1 MITLNLYY
9 KGKNGSAKA
18 FVKEMEQ
25 SGVADRIRAEEGNI
39 RYQYFQP
46 LDDSETILLIDSW
59 TDQLAIDAHHASS
72 MMAEIV
78 ALREKYDLHMDVE
91 RYISEDIGDDS
102 RYIRK

>member
-78 ALREKYDLHMDVE
+78 ALREKYDLHMDS
-91 RYISEDIGDDS
+91 IFSKLFNDIRVS
-102 RYIRK
+102 II